1 MRLAERLKTKPARSA
16 VERAPRAWASMA
28 LETRS
33 ELRGMGVHG
42 DLRRLTDA
50 ANGSRGKA
58 VPAGI
63 AGIAREMR
71 DRGVPQAEAHERLTQ
86 FAADVV
92 ALIYHDAHGA
102 A

>member
-1 MRLAERLKTKPARSA
+1 MRLAERIRTKPALTA
-16 VERAPRAWASMA
+16 VQRAQRAWASMA
-28 LETRS
+28 LETRC
-33 ELRGMGVHG
+33 ELREMGVHG
-42 DLRRLTDA
+42 DLRRLSDA
-50 ANGSRGKA
+50 ASGARGKA

-71 DRGVPQAEAHERLTQ
+71 DRGVPHAEARERLTQ

-92 ALIYHDAHGA
+92 ALVYHDTDA

>member
-1 MRLAERLKTKPARSA
+1 MTLAERIRTKPALTA
-16 VERAPRAWASMA
+16 AQRAQRAWASMA
-28 LETRS
+28 LETRT
-33 ELRGMGVHG
+33 ELRTMGVHG
-42 DLRRLTDA
+42 DLRTLTDVA
-50 ANGSRGKA
+50 SGARGKA

-71 DRGVPQAEAHERLTQ
+71 DKGVPMAEAHERLTQ

-92 ALIYHDAHGA
+92 SLVYHDTNGA